1 MNFPHLFSPLEIRG
15 KRLKNRIMSSG
26 HDTSMPTDNLVNE
39 PLVAYHRAR
48 ARGGA
53 GLIVMQVA
61 GVHDSARYTSHVLMA
76 TDDACIPGYRR
87 VAEACHAEG
96 CVVLSQ
102 IFHPGREI
110 MESADGLLAV
120 AYSASASPNERFRVM
135 PRELDQPLIDEI
147 VAGYAAAARRLHE
160 AGLDGVEVVA
170 SHGYLPAQFLNP
182 RVNRRK
188 DGYNGDLDA
197 RLRFLREVLA
207 AVRAATSEDFIVGL
221 RLSADER
228 DPEGLSESESL
239 QAAEAVQGELD
250 YLHIVAGTSASLG
263 GAIHIVP
270 PMAIEPAYLAREAG
284 TFKARLAIP
293 LFVTGRINQPQEA
306 EAILARGQ
314 ADVCGMTRALI
325 CDPQMPN
332 KAEAGRSDDVRACIA
347 CNQAC
352 IGHFHRGYPIS
363 CIQHPETGRELTYA
377 TPNPASRRKRVLVAG
392 GGPAGM
398 KAAAVAAQRG
408 HEVVL
413 CEAGAQL
420 GGQVNL
426 AQLLPRRAEF
436 GGAST
441 NLQREMQLAGV
452 EVRRNTPVDRAL
464 VERERPDL
472 VIVATGAEP
481 YWPPFERGGELQVV
495 DAWQVLRGEVRVG
508 RSVLVTDWRGD
519 WIGPGIAEK
528 LVREGHQVRLAVNG
542 THCGESLPLYVRDQ
556 LAGELH
562 RLGIPVTPYARL
574 YGCDD
579 TTVYMQHSASGEAML
594 FEEVDTLVLCQGHQ
608 PVDRLA
614 DSLHGLAEVLR
625 IGDCLAPPPPHRRG
639 GDLRRAQGRLEH
651 LSGAAAAP
659 STGPG
664 PAPRMPQTQ
673 PGPRRMP
680 RPSPPDAT
688 DTPRSE
694 THFLGTRIRGL
705 RKRRGL
711 TLAELAAQSE
721 LTAGYISQLE
731 RNLAYPSIPAL
742 FNIARS
748 LGVTIQWFFASEA
761 AVDPADAGYVVRRNT
776 RMSVHYEDGIIDELL
791 TPQPSR
797 QLEILHS
804 RFPPGTYSQQSY
816 SHEGE
821 EAGYILSGIFE
832 LWVGDR
838 HFQLREGD
846 SFSYSS
852 QEPHRYGNPGDS
864 DTLVLWV
871 ITPPTF

>member
-239 QAAEAVQGELD
+239 QAAEVVQGELD

-625 IGDCLAPPPPHRRG
+625 IGDCLAPPPHRRG

>member
-270 PMAIEPAYLAREAG
+270 PTAIEPAYLAREAG

-625 IGDCLAPPPPHRRG
+625 IGDCLAPAPPRRRSTKGSRPPGASERRG
-639 GDLRRAQGRLEH
+639 RGSLDG
-651 LSGAAAAP
+651 S
-659 STGPG
+659 
-664 PAPRMPQTQ
+664 
-673 PGPRRMP
+673 
-680 RPSPPDAT
+680 RPS
-688 DTPRSE
+688 S
-694 THFLGTRIRGL
+694 
-705 RKRRGL
+705 
-711 TLAELAAQSE
+711 
-721 LTAGYISQLE
+721 
-731 RNLAYPSIPAL
+731 
-742 FNIARS
+742 
-748 LGVTIQWFFASEA
+748 
-761 AVDPADAGYVVRRNT
+761 
-776 RMSVHYEDGIIDELL
+776 
-791 TPQPSR
+791 
-797 QLEILHS
+797 
-804 RFPPGTYSQQSY
+804 
-816 SHEGE
+816 
-821 EAGYILSGIFE
+821 
-832 LWVGDR
+832 
-838 HFQLREGD
+838 
-846 SFSYSS
+846 
-852 QEPHRYGNPGDS
+852 
-864 DTLVLWV
+864 
-871 ITPPTF
+871 

>member
-135 PRELDQPLIDEI
+135 PRELDQTLIDEI
-147 VAGYAAAARRLHE
+147 VAGYAAAARRLHQ

-182 RVNRRK
+182 RVNRRT

-625 IGDCLAPPPPHRRG
+625 IGDCLAPPHRRG